1 MRPVGYPA
9 FLKLLP
15 TDWELAVV
23 PAVQHLFGLAIAV
36 LLYALLV
43 RLGVPKTWSALAT
56 APVLLDGYQ
65 LNIEQYI
72 LSRGAV
78 RAAAGL
84 GAGPD
89 PLEASARSRVLRQRR
104 ASCSRPLC

>member
-1 MRPVGYPA
+1 MRARIAAHPVFTGLLVAGLVLRVVTFFAYRPALIYFDSTRYLDRVHDLEPGALRPIGYPA

-43 RLGVPKTWSALAT
+43 RLGVPKT
-56 APVLLDGYQ
+56 
-65 LNIEQYI
+65 
-72 LSRGAV
+72 
-78 RAAAGL
+78 
-84 GAGPD
+84 
-89 PLEASARSRVLRQRR
+89 
-104 ASCSRPLC
+104 

>member
-1 MRPVGYPA
+1 M
-9 FLKLLP
+9 
-15 TDWELAVV
+15 
-23 PAVQHLFGLAIAV
+23 

-72 LSRGAV
+72 LTEALFELLLVSALR
-78 RAAAGL
+78 
-84 GAGPD
+84 PD
-89 PLEASARSRVLRQRR
+89 PLEAA
-104 ASCSRPLC
+104 A